1 MTKAKEPAAGPSQAS
16 RLTPDIFNNRHF
28 LGLLFMLP
36 AGVLLLLFLTYPL
49 GLGTWLGFTDTKV
62 GRAGVWVGLDNYK
75 FLFGDSVSRL
85 ALFNTLFYTVV
96 ASVIKFALGLW
107 LALLL
112 NRHIPFK
119 SFIRAIVLLPFIVPT
134 ALSAIAFWWIYDAQF
149 SIVSWVLV
157 KTGLMTTY
165 IDFLGEPWLARLSTI
180 AANIWRGVPFV
191 AICLLAGLQTIS
203 PSLYEAAALDGA
215 TPWQRFRFVTL
226 PLLTPIIAVVMTF
239 SVLFTF
245 TDFQLIYVLTR
256 GGPLNATHLMATLS
270 FQRAIP
276 GGSLGEG
283 AALATAMV
291 PFLLAAILFSY
302 FGLQRRAW
310 QQGGKD

>member
-1 MTKAKEPAAGPSQAS
+1 MTLLS
-16 RLTPDIFNNRHF
+16 RLQNSRNA
-28 LGLLFMLP
+28 LGLVFMLP
-36 AGVLLLLFLTYPL
+36 AGLLLLLFLTYPL
-49 GLGTWLGFTDTKV
+49 GLGTWLGFTDTKI
-62 GRAGVWVGLDNYK
+62 GRIGHWVGLENYE
-75 FLFGDSVSRL
+75 FLWGDDITRL

-96 ASVIKFALGLW
+96 ASVFKFVLGLW

-112 NRHIPFK
+112 NHNLPFK
-119 SFIRAIVLLPFIVPT
+119 SMLRAAILLPFIVPT
-134 ALSAIAFWWIYDAQF
+134 ALSAIVFWWIYDSQF
-149 SIVSWVLV
+149 SIISWTLV
-157 KTGLMTTY
+157 KMGVMKQY
-165 IDFLGEPWLARLSTI
+165 IDFLGDPWMARVSTI
-180 AANIWRGVPFV
+180 IANVWRGIPFV
-191 AICLLAGLQTIS
+191 AISLLAGLQTIS
-203 PSLYEAAALDGA
+203 PSLYEAAAIDGA

-276 GGSLGEG
+276 GGAMGEG
-283 AALATAMV
+283 AAIATAMV
-291 PFLLAAILFSY
+291 PFLLAAILVSY

-310 QQGGKD
+310 QQQGADK